1 MGEKT
6 ERILTIIFYM
16 VLFSVL
22 AALILQNLSS
32 PWILILL
39 SGLLLVSFT
48 FRNAVVYGSQERRG
62 LGKMMFVWKMPIK

>member
-6 ERILTIIFYM
+6 ERILTIIFYI

-32 PWILILL
+32 PWILMLL
-39 SGLLLVSFT
+39 SGLFLASFT
-48 FRNAVVYGSQERRG
+48 FRNAVVYGSRSGEASEKCC
-62 LGKMMFVWKMPIK
+62 LCLILH